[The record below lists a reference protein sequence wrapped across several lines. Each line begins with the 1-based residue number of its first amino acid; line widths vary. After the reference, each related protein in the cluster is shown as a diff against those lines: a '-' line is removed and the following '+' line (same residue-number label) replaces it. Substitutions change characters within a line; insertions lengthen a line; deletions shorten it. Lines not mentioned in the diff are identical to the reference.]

1 MDNKKLNDSELEQVN
16 GGEAV
21 MPVIFCGTK
30 QDDSQQLITAGF
42 FHAKCSCGHRFPLPL
57 TKMGTQVTCPECGK
71 VFTA

>member
-30 QDDSQQLITAGF
+30 EEDFQVLTTGF
-42 FHAKCSCGHRFPLPL
+42 FHANCSCGHRFPLPL
-57 TKMGTQVTCPECGK
+57 IERGRQVTCPECGK